1 VAEIRREDRERIE
14 YVSAM
19 LVELLRMT
27 DAKRYPVLSYFIE
40 MACLEARHIQD
51 NDKASDDRG
60 KKRDAVA

>member
-1 VAEIRREDRERIE
+1 MAEIRREDRERIE

-19 LVELLRMT
+19 LVELLRMS
-27 DAKRYPVLSYFIE
+27 DAKRFPVLSYFIE